1 MPTTAKLFMNGKSQA
16 VRLPLDFRFEGEE
29 VFIRRDYNGDVILST
44 KQLSWDEFFALADS
58 VNIPEDFMANRDN
71 GIAQEREL
79 F

>member
-44 KQLSWDEFFALADS
+44 KQLSWDGFFALADS
-58 VNIPEDFMANRDN
+58 VNVPEDFMANRDN
-71 GIAQEREL
+71 GIAQERE
-79 F
+79 

>member
-16 VRLPLDFRFEGEE
+16 VRLPMDFRFEGEE

-58 VNIPEDFMANRDN
+58 VNVPEDFMANRDN

>member
-58 VNIPEDFMANRDN
+58 VNVPEDFMANRDN
-71 GIAQEREL
+71 GIAQERE
-79 F
+79 